1 MGTFPLDTN
10 IVSSGNIPSILM
22 TGYLLGTFP
31 LDTAGMAVYTWP
43 QVVRAP
49 SGLWVVRAPSGP
61 WGIGPLWGIGL
72 LGPLGMSEH

>member
-31 LDTAGMAVYTWP
+31 LDTAGMAVYTC
-43 QVVRAP
+43 
-49 SGLWVVRAPSGP
+49 
-61 WGIGPLWGIGL
+61 GIDSHHQQSQQTII
-72 LGPLGMSEH
+72 EIF

>member
-31 LDTAGMAVYTWP
+31 LDTAGMAVYTWIDDP
-43 QVVRAP
+43 SAQFSLTNVSKEVSHFDRDRQVTV
-49 SGLWVVRAPSGP
+49 SYGTNYF
-61 WGIGPLWGIGL
+61 
-72 LGPLGMSEH
+72 

>member
-31 LDTAGMAVYTWP
+31 LDTAGMAVYTWDRFVP
-43 QVVRAP
+43 CLLF
-49 SGLWVVRAPSGP
+49 SGD
-61 WGIGPLWGIGL
+61 L
-72 LGPLGMSEH
+72 LSYLQT

>member
-31 LDTAGMAVYTWP
+31 LDTAGMAVYTWIINTLMLR
-43 QVVRAP
+43 QQRRNLSSVFGFEFLSRNRFE
-49 SGLWVVRAPSGP
+49 GL
-61 WGIGPLWGIGL
+61 IF
-72 LGPLGMSEH
+72 